1 MYFIYANSNNSKSFV
16 FIKKR
21 LEIYIKLRVSFTLN
35 KSVGFNIRFV
45 VVVVY
50 VCCHVGRFSRMFN
63 CTTSVLVS
71 VYEIGD
77 LYKSNFRPR
86 S

>member
-45 VVVVY
+45 VVVV
-50 VCCHVGRFSRMFN
+50 
-63 CTTSVLVS
+63 SVAMLDAS
-71 VYEIGD
+71 LGCLIA
-77 LYKSNFRPR
+77 LPLF
-86 S
+86 